1 MLPEFSG
8 FVNHRGTPCD
18 PFTYASFIL
27 LSSGALLDHSDRF
40 SAGLGITSAAGFVHS
55 CFLGILSALWLLS
68 QAWRL
73 ASWDLAFEA
82 TFPSLQG
89 RFKCTNLI
97 NFSKNLGCDI
107 MLPCVLFLCKLS
119 FLHFFLSYFSLEVCV
134 SMASNNHI
142 IGPILC
148 CLEFS
153 SIKEIRLVLLN
164 LGASKFVESWAE
176 NSWSLCR
183 HSTQRASS
191 RVAHIILLL
200 KP

>member
-8 FVNHRGTPCD
+8 FVNHTGTPCD

-68 QAWRL
+68 QARRL
-73 ASWDLAFEA
+73 ASWEL
-82 TFPSLQG
+82 TFGETYPSLQG

-97 NFSKNLGCDI
+97 NYSLDFSKSLGCDI

-119 FLHFFLSYFSLEVCV
+119 FLHFFLSHFSLEACI
-134 SMASNNHI
+134 STASNNHI
-142 IGPILC
+142 IDAILC

-153 SIKEIRLVLLN
+153 SIKEID
-164 LGASKFVESWAE
+164 
-176 NSWSLCR
+176 
-183 HSTQRASS
+183 
-191 RVAHIILLL
+191 
-200 KP
+200 